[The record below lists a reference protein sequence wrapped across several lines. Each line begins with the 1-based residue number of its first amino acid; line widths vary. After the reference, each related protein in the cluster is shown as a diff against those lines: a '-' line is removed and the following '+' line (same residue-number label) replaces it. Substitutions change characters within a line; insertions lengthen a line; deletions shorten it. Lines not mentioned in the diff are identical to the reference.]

1 MRVLIIVAAVALSGC
16 VSPPDDLAG
25 IAPKKVGHDGIT
37 FEFGASDERIH
48 TQIVNAPAF
57 RLLSLS
63 EASDLHR
70 AAVLKATGCRA
81 VNQVLPDIGRMTADL
96 EC

>member
-1 MRVLIIVAAVALSGC
+1 MRIFSAVVVLTLGAC

-25 IAPKKVGHDGIT
+25 TSPRAAEHDGMKL
-37 FEFGASDERIH
+37 EARASDTRAYS
-48 TQIVNAPAF
+48 QIAGGPRF
-57 RLLSLS
+57 RTLSLF

-70 AAVLKATGCRA
+70 AAVRKATGCKA
-81 VNQVLPDIGRMTADL
+81 VNQVLPDAGRMTADL